1 MICTL
6 SLSNQKMHRHI
17 TYVHYMYILC
27 TCLLTHR
34 KSKSKVKERPI
45 HEDTIK
51 ERQIN
56 DTLTKKGVNPAKLL
70 AVNQNGKFV

>member
-1 MICTL
+1 MYIIC
-6 SLSNQKMHRHI
+6 I
-17 TYVHYMYILC
+17 YYVHVYSH
-27 TCLLTHR
+27 TENQ
-34 KSKSKVKERPI
+34 KSKVKERPI